1 MYLFSR
7 EVAPLKSRI
16 LEARCTLFVFL
27 LIIFYLFC
35 SERFYWMFIVHI
47 IVDKTNKE
55 RCNFDLNIRWKII
68 ALVLEKKKVSPFLQ
82 KLMLTI
88 SGNCTNVQNWINSTE
103 GHKRTLISDSLDYL
117 CTQVDPT
124 FLFQLYWKYYWKC
137 SQDFIHFSLFY
148 NFPKQY
154 EIILS

>member
-1 MYLFSR
+1 M
-7 EVAPLKSRI
+7 
-16 LEARCTLFVFL
+16 
-27 LIIFYLFC
+27 FC

-124 FLFQLYWKYYWKC
+124 FLFQLYWKYYWIDNAVKILY
-137 SQDFIHFSLFY
+137 SFHSFIIFQNNLKSFSHKRYFGAHVTSEQS
-148 NFPKQY
+148 F
-154 EIILS
+154 ST

>member
-1 MYLFSR
+1 M
-7 EVAPLKSRI
+7 KSTV
-16 LEARCTLFVFL
+16 LEATCILFVFL
-27 LIIFYLFC
+27 LIVFYFSC
-35 SERFYWMFIVHI
+35 SGRFYWIFFLHI
-47 IVDKTNKE
+47 IVDKKNRE
-55 RCNFDLNIRWKII
+55 RCNLKLFNLNICWKII

-124 FLFQLYWKYYWKC
+124 FLFQLYWKYYWIDNAGKILF
-137 SQDFIHFSLFY
+137 SLSLFY
-148 NFPKQY
+148 HFPK
-154 EIILS
+154 